1 MSDFDI
7 VDLISQ
13 REAVRQHT
21 RGWSSGEVVAWLATR
36 GRLDRASLEGWGY
49 FVFESRVGLFAVFYI
64 FRGYIVFMPPV
75 EPLSSED
82 HELSCIQAF
91 MTAHELCGLSQYF
104 CNRWPD
110 LTHIHEA
117 VAAMRRHGVV
127 ELAALLSEAVEL
139 FADYVPCDPS
149 TSWEEVCR
157 HHDPTGLLDR
167 LDERI
172 RALDNYGISPDA
184 LRP

>member
-1 MSDFDI
+1 M
-7 VDLISQ
+7 
-13 REAVRQHT
+13 
-21 RGWSSGEVVAWLATR
+21 
-36 GRLDRASLEGWGY
+36 
-49 FVFESRVGLFAVFYI
+49 
-64 FRGYIVFMPPV
+64 
-75 EPLSSED
+75 
-82 HELSCIQAF
+82 
-91 MTAHELCGLSQYF
+91 
-104 CNRWPD
+104 PD
-110 LTHIHEA
+110 LTHVHEA

-157 HHDPTGLLDR
+157 HYDPTGLLDR

-184 LRP
+184 MRP